1 MNNRM
6 NNVTLARFGKNGKTR
21 KCLKITRNIR
31 RESEKKARKV
41 TGDSWKVPELS
52 RALALTSVVLHLF
65 YGSKWGSEAHR
76 GSAD

>member
-6 NNVTLARFGKNGKTR
+6 NNGTLARFGKNGKTR

-31 RESEKKARKV
+31 RESEKKARKI

-52 RALALTSVVLHLF
+52 RALTSVVLHLF
-65 YGSKWGSEAHR
+65 
-76 GSAD
+76 